1 MPTTSCVAFLRA
13 TAACALLALAAGCST
28 VDLTSDKIDYQS
40 APAPRTLEIPPD
52 LSQLP
57 RDDRFAVPD
66 RGGVAA
72 PVTASATASAA
83 ATAAGRSQP
92 RPGMTVVAPA
102 APNARIERDGTQRW
116 LVVDV
121 APERAFTVVK
131 EFLPTIGLQVERE
144 DASVGIVET
153 AWAEN
158 RANLP
163 QSLIRGLLGRFLGQ
177 VYSTGEMDKFRFRV
191 ERTAGN
197 TSEVFVSHRGMI
209 EVFTSQAQD
218 STRWQPRPSDPELE
232 AELLQRLALQFAP
245 AQAPAGTATAAPATR
260 AAAGGAAATAPEL
273 ARLLPADGSSP
284 ARVSV
289 NEPFDRAWRRVGLA
303 LDRGG
308 FTVEDRDR
316 ARGVYFVR
324 YLDPEIEQ
332 RQRDSQGFLSKL
344 LGRDA
349 KVEAQQFRV
358 LVAAA
363 GEQTVVT
370 VQDRDGK
377 PDASPTAAKI
387 LAQITD
393 QLR

>member
-1 MPTTSCVAFLRA
+1 VGKEMSMKSCA
-13 TAACALLALAAGCST
+13 ALAHAVAAIALAGLVAGCST
-28 VDLTSDKIDYQS
+28 ANLTSDKIEYQS
-40 APAPRTLEIPPD
+40 APAPRTLEVPPD

-57 RDDRFAVPD
+57 RDDRFVVPD
-66 RGGVAA
+66 RAGA
-72 PVTASATASAA
+72 TTSATASAA
-83 ATAAGRSQP
+83 AAAASRGQP
-92 RPGMTVVAPA
+92 RGGTVLAVAPVV
-102 APNARIERDGTQRW
+102 PNARIEREGTQRW

-121 APERAFTVVK
+121 PPEQAYNVVK
-131 EFLPTIGLQVERE
+131 EFLPTIGLQIERE
-144 DASVGIVET
+144 DARVGVVET

-158 RANLP
+158 RASLP
-163 QSLIRGLLGRFLGQ
+163 QSLLRGLLGRFLGQ

-197 TSEVFVSHRGMI
+197 TSEIFVSHRGMV

-218 STRWQPRPSDPELE
+218 TTKWQPRPSDPELE
-232 AELLQRLALQFAP
+232 VELLQRLAQRFAPVP
-245 AQAPAGTATAAPATR
+245 AQAT
-260 AAAGGAAATAPEL
+260 AAAGGGAAPVATVADI
-273 ARLLPADGSSP
+273 ARLLPADASNP
-284 ARVSV
+284 ARVSI

-316 ARGVYFVR
+316 ARGLYLVR

-332 RQRDSQGFLSKL
+332 RQRDNQGFLSKMF
-344 LGRDA
+344 GRDA

-358 LVAAA
+358 LVAAT
-363 GEQTVVT
+363 GERTVVT

-377 PDASPTAAKI
+377 PDASATSGKI
-387 LAQITD
+387 LAQIND

>member
-1 MPTTSCVAFLRA
+1 MKFCAGLLRLAAAFAVAG
-13 TAACALLALAAGCST
+13 ALAACST
-28 VDLTSDKIDYQS
+28 ANLTSDRIEYQS
-40 APAPRTLEIPPD
+40 APAPRTLEVPPD

-66 RGGVAA
+66 SGRAA
-72 PVTASATASAA
+72 SSATASATAAA
-83 ATAAGRSQP
+83 AASRGPVR
-92 RPGMTVVAPA
+92 GGTVLAVAPTV
-102 APNARIERDGTQRW
+102 PNARIEREGTQRW

-121 APERAFTVVK
+121 PPEQAFNVVR
-131 EFLPTIGLQVERE
+131 EFLPTIGLQIERE
-144 DASVGIVET
+144 DARVGVVET
-153 AWAEN
+153 VWAEN

-163 QSLIRGLLGRFLGQ
+163 QSMLRGLMGRFLGQ
-177 VYSTGEMDKFRFRV
+177 VFSTGEMDKFRFRV
-191 ERTAGN
+191 ERTAAN
-197 TSEVFVSHRGMI
+197 TSEIFVSHRGMV

-218 STRWQPRPSDPELE
+218 STKWQPRPSDPELE
-232 AELLQRLALQFAP
+232 AELLQRLAQRFAPAP
-245 AQAPAGTATAAPATR
+245 AQAQATAA
-260 AAAGGAAATAPEL
+260 AAAGSGVAVPVSAPPEV
-273 ARLLPADGSSP
+273 ARLLPADASGP
-284 ARVSV
+284 ARVSI

-316 ARGVYFVR
+316 ARGLYFVR

-332 RQRDSQGFLSKL
+332 KQRDSQGFLSKMF
-344 LGRDA
+344 GRDA

-363 GEQTVVT
+363 GERTDVT

-377 PDASPTAAKI
+377 PDAGPTAGKI
-387 LAQITD
+387 LAQIND

>member
-1 MPTTSCVAFLRA
+1 MKSYAGRASFAMAFV
-13 TAACALLALAAGCST
+13 TAGLLAGCST
-28 VDLTSDKIDYQS
+28 VNMSSDKIEYQS

-57 RDDRFAVPD
+57 RDDRFAVPE
-66 RGGVAA
+66 RSGTAA
-72 PVTASATASAA
+72 TATASATAAA
-83 ATAAGRSQP
+83 AANRGQP
-92 RPGMTVVAPA
+92 RGGTVLAVAPMV
-102 APNARIERDGTQRW
+102 PNARIEREGTQRW

-121 APERAFTVVK
+121 PPEQAFNVVR
-131 EFLPTIGLQVERE
+131 EFLPTIGLQIDRE
-144 DASVGIVET
+144 DAKVGVVET

-163 QSLIRGLLGRFLGQ
+163 QPLIRGLLGRFLGQ
-177 VYSTGEMDKFRFRV
+177 VFSTGEMDKFRFRV
-191 ERTAGN
+191 ERTAAN
-197 TSEVFVSHRGMI
+197 TSEIFVSHRGMV

-218 STRWQPRPSDPELE
+218 STKWQPRPSDPELE
-232 AELLQRLALQFAP
+232 VELLQRLAQRFAP
-245 AQAPAGTATAAPATR
+245 APAQPTAA
-260 AAAGGAAATAPEL
+260 AAGAAATGGSVAVATAPDV
-273 ARLLPADGSSP
+273 ARLLPADASNP
-284 ARVSV
+284 ARVSI

-316 ARGVYFVR
+316 ARGLYFVR

-332 RQRDSQGFLSKL
+332 KQRDSQGFLAKL
-344 LGRDA
+344 FGRDA

-363 GEQTVVT
+363 GERTVVT
-370 VQDRDGK
+370 VQDREGK
-377 PDASPTAAKI
+377 PDASPTSGKI
-387 LAQITD
+387 LAQIND